1 LTPLRAALAA
11 LALLAAGGAQA
22 QRALPQDR
30 VPEEQRAQ
38 FRLCRAAIIY
48 HLDGPEDRSATVPR
62 AMARAMNEQ
71 MSFVMF
77 ESIKSAPAGDLAQ
90 TREALVF
97 VERFFLDLAR
107 TIGEQRDRL
116 ADLRERERIL
126 LDCQVLIWRAMS
138 DYIDYL
144 MRWRERAAD
153 APPPLDR

>member
-1 LTPLRAALAA
+1 MTVMRAALAA

-30 VPEEQRAQ
+30 VPAEEQSQ
-38 FRLCRAAIIY
+38 FRLCRAAIVY
-48 HLDGPEDRSATVPR
+48 HLDGPEDRAATVPR
-62 AMARAMNEQ
+62 AMAQAMKEQ

-90 TREALVF
+90 TREALAF
-97 VERFFLDLAR
+97 VERFFLDFAR
-107 TIGEQRDRL
+107 TIGEERARL
-116 ADLRERERIL
+116 VDLKERERIL

-144 MRWRERAAD
+144 MQWRERAAD
-153 APPPLDR
+153 APPARDR